1 MPSVAFITLGCKVNQ
16 FETETLEGL
25 FLAQSYKIVGFDEV
39 ADVYVINTCSVTH
52 LGEKKSRQFIRR
64 ANRLNP
70 AAVVVVTGCYA
81 QIAAAEVAA
90 IEGVDVIVGTQNR
103 QGIVNLVESA
113 AKNHTQCNAV
123 TNIMSASTFEEIP
136 LLSMPSRQRA
146 FLKIQEGC
154 TNFCSYCIIPYTRG
168 PLRSRPLSGLLN
180 EVRKLVAAQFKEI
193 VLTGI
198 HLGAYGRDLI
208 DGVTLADAV
217 QAVANVDGVVRI
229 RLSSLESI
237 EVSAE
242 MIALFKHNAK
252 LCHHLHLPLQS
263 GSDPILQAMN
273 RPYTTAEYRSLIA
286 NIVRAIP
293 DIAISTDVIVG
304 FPGET
309 AELFRETMDFVRD
322 MKFSKMHIF
331 PYSPRAGTA
340 AADFPCQV
348 PEKEKKERA
357 HLMHELAMN
366 MSAQY
371 ASRFVGKSLPVL
383 LETYS
388 NNTGSCEGHTGNY
401 LKVTVASADESAI
414 GTIKN
419 VFLTGTTADGLQGE
433 LQK

>member
-1 MPSVAFITLGCKVNQ
+1 MPKVAFITLGCKVNQ

-25 FLAQSYKIVGFDEV
+25 FAARHYEIVGFDEI

-70 AAVVVVTGCYA
+70 AAVVAVTGCYA

-103 QGIVNLVESA
+103 QGIVDLVESA
-113 AKNHTQCNAV
+113 AANHTKFNVVTSIMNA
-123 TNIMSASTFEEIP
+123 SAFEEIP

-154 TNFCSYCIIPYTRG
+154 TNFCTYCIIPYTRG
-168 PLRSRPLSGLLN
+168 PLRSRPLDGLLR
-180 EVRKLVAAQFKEI
+180 EVRKLVAARFKEI

-208 DGVTLADAV
+208 DDVTLVDAV
-217 QAVANVDGVVRI
+217 QAVADVEGVVRI
-229 RLSSLESI
+229 RLSSLESN

-242 MIALFKHNAK
+242 MIELLKHNAK

-263 GSDPILQAMN
+263 GSNRLLQSMN
-273 RPYTTAEYRSLIA
+273 RSYTTAEYHNLIE
-286 NIVRAIP
+286 NIVGAVP

-309 AELFRETMDFVRD
+309 EELFRETMDFVRD

-331 PYSPRAGTA
+331 PYSQRVGTPA
-340 AADFPCQV
+340 ANFPGQV
-348 PEKEKKERA
+348 PEKVKKERA
-357 HLMHELAMN
+357 HLLQVLAAE

-371 ASRFVGKSLPVL
+371 ASRFIGKTLPVL
-383 LETYS
+383 LETY
-388 NNTGSCEGHTGNY
+388 NNGSSEGHSENY
-401 LKVTVASADESAI
+401 LKVTVAVDDESAI
-414 GTIKN
+414 GMIKN
-419 VFLTGTTADGLQGE
+419 VLLTGATVDGLQGE